1 MRRCRGPA
9 GPVALLALT
18 AAGVASGQGPGP
30 GPSRVSDAAA
40 RSILSAPAQMD
51 EKSRRTMGRVSRAY
65 GALNSLVTITRGGPV
80 EAIGRLKRPRFY
92 HFLQKK
98 KEGELVA
105 LAISDGKRYYEYT
118 ERTRNYIER
127 ESAVLG
133 RLTLPANVRL
143 FFSGQQPGSVMLGL
157 DGKPAVREYAF
168 RYIGQERVEG
178 RPAHILL
185 VSTLARGPS
194 GAWNTFDSRRYYDAG
209 THLLRRIVNGA
220 RVLDVENRINPTLPT
235 SGFRWQPIPG
245 ATKGFG

>member
-1 MRRCRGPA
+1 MRAAAP
-9 GPVALLALT
+9 LALAV
-18 AAGVASGQGPGP
+18 AAGVSAGQGTSPGP
-30 GPSRVSDAAA
+30 RSVPDAQA
-40 RSILSAPAQMD
+40 RSILAGPAQMD
-51 EKSRRTMGRVSRAY
+51 PESRGVMERVSRAY
-65 GALNSLVTITRGGPV
+65 GALKSLETITRGGPV
-80 EAIGRLKRPRFY
+80 EAIGRLKRPRLY

-127 ESAVLG
+127 EAAVLG

-143 FFSGQQPGSVMLGL
+143 FFTGQQPGSVMVGL
-157 DGKPAVREYAF
+157 DGKPAVREYSF
-168 RYIGQERVEG
+168 RYLGQERVAG
-178 RPAHILL
+178 KPAHVLR

-194 GAWNTFDSRRYYDAG
+194 GAWSTFHSRRYFDAG

-220 RVLDVENRINPTLPT
+220 RVLDVENRINPELPT
-235 SGFRWQPIPG
+235 AGFRWQPIPG